1 MKPLPFFIDYSM
13 EKKQYKTLYQ
23 PVSDEAMERLVHVMN
38 DTPTIVK
45 LANAEWEVTAL
56 KPAVQNLIAKEAC
69 DINKVEKASF
79 EDICKCFAQNLPS
92 VVRIITL
99 ALLNDK
105 ERIEKDYHR
114 GYEKNKREYEK
125 KAWGT
130 LLVQVWERIDVGFF
144 FQITEST
151 QMFRQ
156 MSLARKTTMEE
167 ARKLSQEQ
175 SGVK

>member
-1 MKPLPFFIDYSM
+1 M
-13 EKKQYKTLYQ
+13 ETRQYKTLYA
-23 PVSDEAMERLVHVMN
+23 PVSDEAMERLVRVMN
-38 DTPTIVK
+38 DTPTLVK

-105 ERIEKDYHR
+105 ERIEKDYQR
-114 GYEKNKREYEK
+114 VYETIMWESEMKD
-125 KAWGT
+125 WGT
-130 LLVQVWERIDVGFF
+130 LLVQVLELIDVGFF

-167 ARKLSQEQ
+167 AKKLSQEQ

>member
-1 MKPLPFFIDYSM
+1 M
-13 EKKQYKTLYQ
+13 EKRKYKNLYQ
-23 PVSDEAMERLVHVMN
+23 PVSDEAMERLVRVMN

-79 EDICKCFAQNLPS
+79 EDICKCCAQSLPA

-105 ERIEKDYHR
+105 ERIEKDYQKV
-114 GYEKNKREYEK
+114 YETIMWESEMKD
-125 KAWGT
+125 WGT
-130 LLVQVWERIDVGFF
+130 LLVQVLELIDVGFF

-151 QMFRQ
+151 
-156 MSLARKTTMEE
+156 
-167 ARKLSQEQ
+167 
-175 SGVK
+175 